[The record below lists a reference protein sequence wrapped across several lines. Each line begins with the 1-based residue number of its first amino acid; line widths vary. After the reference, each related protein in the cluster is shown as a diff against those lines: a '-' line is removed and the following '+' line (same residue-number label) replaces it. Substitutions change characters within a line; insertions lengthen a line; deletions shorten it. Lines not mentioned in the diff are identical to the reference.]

1 MDIFCTRLKAQREHL
16 GWNQSEL
23 ARRSGVPSQVISRL
37 ESGARAGLTLD
48 VARRLA
54 RALGVGL
61 DALAGTLDDAAEP
74 VAEAATRR
82 RGHQRMEGRTMA
94 QALDQATVGLAQ
106 ILDPVVACFT
116 REVAQRVASLQA
128 APEVQARLDALAEK
142 CNEGL
147 LTPEETAEY
156 DAYIRAMDMVAVLQQ
171 QARALLAQPSPV

>member
-1 MDIFCTRLKAQREHL
+1 
-16 GWNQSEL
+16 
-23 ARRSGVPSQVISRL
+23 
-37 ESGARAGLTLD
+37 
-48 VARRLA
+48 
-54 RALGVGL
+54 
-61 DALAGTLDDAAEP
+61 
-74 VAEAATRR
+74 
-82 RGHQRMEGRTMA
+82 MEGRTMA

>member
-1 MDIFCTRLKAQREHL
+1 MDIFCTRLKAQRERL

-74 VAEAATRR
+74 VAEASTPASTRR
-82 RGHQRMEGRTMA
+82 RGRPRRA
-94 QALDQATVGLAQ
+94 
-106 ILDPVVACFT
+106 
-116 REVAQRVASLQA
+116 AST
-128 APEVQARLDALAEK
+128 APAGA
-142 CNEGL
+142 GG
-147 LTPEETAEY
+147 
-156 DAYIRAMDMVAVLQQ
+156 
-171 QARALLAQPSPV
+171 